1 MKLEAQ
7 HLPGLRQAKS
17 GLLDALRE
25 HPDVTSVGYGFRRR
39 RGKVTDEPVVVVS
52 VAKKRR
58 PGYVST
64 RRLLP
69 TVARAED
76 RAYGIDVIQ
85 AGRFTFDEP
94 QTATALAPGDRMRP
108 PLQGCLIGNPSVG
121 TGGTFG
127 CLVIDKTD
135 NKVCVLTTG
144 RGMGG
149 GKGAHVGD
157 SIAQPYKST
166 DPADQIGTLKRYIS
180 LVGADDP
187 SVLNRVDAAL
197 VELNPDIGYS
207 NRIAWGRMGDKPIS
221 PQHQIVGMILTTA
234 SDGSALYMRIERV
247 LEALNVK
254 LLNCPNEDSIGFSDF
269 DDNVEKVAPISGY
282 TSRPIVAMGVTPVI
296 WGGYRYYFDDLVQ
309 VDMGFASP
317 GVDTGATVLLGG
329 DGKTGG
335 PTIPGECQ
343 LMAMVQGLYDLPL
356 TQDQAVADKARDGFL
371 SSSKVGRLLIRATYA
386 NLDLI
391 TERAKRPADGN
402 EKSGAKSYYRL
413 YHDLVLRIMGDP
425 EHSPEKI
432 QQKYLNDTLMAL
444 NGLGQF
450 QRLLPAEVTAFRA
463 LYASV
468 LSKTVGMGYNELLA
482 YMNDPAV
489 YDKVY
494 TGLKNIKT
502 LDMIAPGLGD

>member
-7 HLPGLRQAKS
+7 HRSGLRQAKS
-17 GLLDALRE
+17 GLLDDLRA

-39 RGKVTDEPVVVVS
+39 RGEITDEPVVIVS

-58 PGYVST
+58 PGYVSLQ
-64 RRLLP
+64 RLLP
-69 TVARAED
+69 GTARAED

-85 AGRFTFDEP
+85 AGRFTLDEP
-94 QTATALAPGDRMRP
+94 QATTALTPGERMRP
-108 PLQGCLIGNPSVG
+108 VLQGCLIGNPSSG

-135 NKVCVLTTG
+135 GKVCLLTTG
-144 RGMGG
+144 RAMGF
-149 GKGAHVGD
+149 GKGGHVGD
-157 SIAQPYKST
+157 SVAQPYKST

-180 LVGADDP
+180 LVGANDP

-197 VELNPDIGYS
+197 VELNPEIGYS
-207 NRIAWGRMGDKPIS
+207 THIAWGHMGDKPIS
-221 PQHQIVGMILTTA
+221 AQHQIVGMILTTA

-269 DDNVEKVAPISGY
+269 NENVEKVAPISGY
-282 TSRPIVAMGVTPVI
+282 TSRPIVAMGVTPI
-296 WGGYRYYFDDLVQ
+296 LWGGYRYYFDDLVQ
-309 VDMGFASP
+309 VDIGFASP
-317 GVDTGATVLLGG
+317 GVDTGAAVLLGG
-329 DGKTGG
+329 NGNVGG
-335 PTIPGECQ
+335 PVIPGECQ
-343 LMAMVQGLYDLPL
+343 LLTTVQGLYELPV
-356 TQDQAVADKARDGFL
+356 TQDQTLVDKARDGFL
-371 SSSKVGRLLIRATYA
+371 TSSKVGRLLIRATYA

-391 TERAKRPADGN
+391 TERAQRPADGN
-402 EKSGAKSYYRL
+402 EKSGAKSYYNL
-413 YHDLVLRIMGDP
+413 YHDLFVRIMGDP

-450 QRLLPAEVTAFRA
+450 RRLLPAEVTAFRA

-468 LSKTVGMGYNELLA
+468 MSKTVGMGYNELLA

-494 TGLKNIKT
+494 TGLKGITT